1 MLVGFEKIT
10 EDLTPFEER
19 EALPIILAGLRTK
32 LGKEEAISGT
42 EICSKVNATGRL
54 GKYKL
59 TPVKLRKM
67 ISHIR
72 LYDLISGVLSSSK
85 GYYLAL
91 TLSEYDN
98 CIESLKQRI
107 RQQQLVVDSLQ
118 AQRDHERREL

>member
-1 MLVGFEKIT
+1 MLKGFEKIT
-10 EDLTPFEER
+10 EDLTPFEES
-19 EALPIILAGLRTK
+19 EALPIILAGLRSK
-32 LGKEEAISGT
+32 LGKSKAISAT

-91 TLSEYDN
+91 TLSEYDE
-98 CIESLKQRI
+98 CLESLRQRL

-118 AQRDHERREL
+118 AQRDYERREL

>member
-32 LGKEEAISGT
+32 LGKEKAISGT

-59 TPVKLRKM
+59 NPVKLRKM

-91 TLSEYDN
+91 TLSEYDD
-98 CIESLKQRI
+98 CLESLKQRI
-107 RQQQLVVDSLQ
+107 RQQQRVVDALQ
-118 AQRDHERREL
+118 SQRDHERREL

>member
-32 LGKEEAISGT
+32 LGKEKAISGT

-91 TLSEYDN
+91 TLSEYDD
-98 CIESLKQRI
+98 CIESLRQRI

-118 AQRDHERREL
+118 SQRDHERREL

>member
-32 LGKEEAISGT
+32 LGKSKAISGT

-72 LYDLISGVLSSSK
+72 LYDLISGVLSCSK

-91 TLSEYDN
+91 TLSEYDE
-98 CIESLKQRI
+98 CLESLKQRL
-107 RQQQLVVDSLQ
+107 RQQQLVVNSLQ
-118 AQRDHERREL
+118 SQRDHERREL

>member
-10 EDLTPFEER
+10 EDLTPFEES
-19 EALPIILAGLRTK
+19 EALPIILAGLRSK
-32 LGKEEAISGT
+32 LGKEKAISGT

-91 TLSEYDN
+91 TLSEYDE
-98 CIESLKQRI
+98 CLESLRQRL

>member
-1 MLVGFEKIT
+1 MLRGFENIT

-32 LGKEEAISGT
+32 LGKEKAISAT

-72 LYDLISGVLSSSK
+72 LNDLISGVLSSSK
-85 GYYLAL
+85 GYCLAL
-91 TLSEYDN
+91 TLSEYDE
-98 CIESLKQRI
+98 CLESLKQRL

-118 AQRDHERREL
+118 SQRDYERREL

>member
-32 LGKEEAISGT
+32 LGKSKAISAT

-91 TLSEYDN
+91 TLSEYDE
-98 CIESLKQRI
+98 CLESLRQRL

-118 AQRDHERREL
+118 AQRDYERREL

>member
-1 MLVGFEKIT
+1 MLRGFEKIT
-10 EDLTPFEER
+10 EDLTPFEES
-19 EALPIILAGLRTK
+19 EALPIILAGLRSK
-32 LGKEEAISGT
+32 LGKSKAISAT

-91 TLSEYDN
+91 TLSEYDE
-98 CIESLKQRI
+98 CIESLRQRL

>member
-1 MLVGFEKIT
+1 MLRGFEKIT
-10 EDLTPFEER
+10 EDLTPFEES
-19 EALPIILAGLRTK
+19 EALPIILAGLRSK
-32 LGKEEAISGT
+32 LGKSKAISAT

-72 LYDLISGVLSSSK
+72 LYNLISGVLSSSK

-91 TLSEYDN
+91 TLSEYDE
-98 CIESLKQRI
+98 CLESLRQRL

>member
-10 EDLTPFEER
+10 EDLTPFEES
-19 EALPIILAGLRTK
+19 EALPIILAGLRSK
-32 LGKEEAISGT
+32 LGKEKAISGT

-72 LYDLISGVLSSSK
+72 LYNLISGVLSSSK

-91 TLSEYDN
+91 TLSEYDE
-98 CIESLKQRI
+98 CLESLRQRL

-118 AQRDHERREL
+118 SQRDHERREL